1 MANITSAV
9 EGRRPLR
16 VTVGDLAPSPMV
28 GYADQ
33 VIGDQ
38 VADVEFTF
46 FVGSYRYP
54 DVDVVHF
61 HDVDGFLGGRKK
73 VQKERVAA
81 ATAIVDHAQ
90 SNGVALV
97 RTVLDSSS
105 SPGDPAVEILD
116 QATSRFIV
124 LDQATATPDSDR
136 TTVVPHAHYR
146 DRFLGY
152 PRGEQVPGRLL
163 CIARAGV
170 ARSAVGPLKVF
181 SVTDTSDLSLRVVGA
196 PDPALE
202 SLLPRAIARNRDT
215 VSARTEMLSD
225 AEMIREIDGAEL
237 VILPAV
243 ESLADMGLLFTV
255 LSMDRPVLTP
265 DGATVRQLSEE
276 VGSGWIQRYR
286 EPITAE
292 SIDEAVGALRKSSRP
307 ARPDLKG
314 RAMSSTGQA
323 YAEVYREANSQTD
336 RSHLE

>member
-1 MANITSAV
+1 
-9 EGRRPLR
+9 
-16 VTVGDLAPSPMV
+16 MV

-38 VADVEFTF
+38 LADVEFTF

-61 HDVDGFLGGRKK
+61 HDVDGFLGGRTKA
-73 VQKERVAA
+73 QKERVAA

-124 LDQATATPDSDR
+124 LDQVTATPYSDR

-152 PRGEQVPGRLL
+152 PRGQQVPGRLL
-163 CIARAGV
+163 CIARMGV
-170 ARSAVGPLKVF
+170 SRAADGPLRVF
-181 SVTDTSDLSLRVVGA
+181 SVTDTPDLSLRVVGA

-202 SLLPRAIARNRDT
+202 SLLPRAIARNRAT
-215 VSARTEMLSD
+215 VSVRTEMLSD

-237 VILPAV
+237 VVLPGA
-243 ESLADMGLLFTV
+243 ESLADRGLAFTV
-255 LSMDRPVLTP
+255 LSADRPVLLP
-265 DGATVRQLSEE
+265 DSGAARALAED
-276 VGSGWIQRYR
+276 VGPGWVHRHTG
-286 EPITAE
+286 PITAE
-292 SIDEAVGALRKSSRP
+292 VIDETVATMRSAAPAAHPALDERSL
-307 ARPDLKG
+307 A
-314 RAMSSTGQA
+314 STAAA
-323 YAEVYREANSQTD
+323 YAEVYSSAAASVS
-336 RSHLE
+336 RSPSDGARQSV